1 MFCVL
6 HLTFLL
12 FSDTHAALSGDPS
25 LSLRLFFSFFEQIT
39 VFNHPVPALHILN
52 GFICPEIKAHL
63 PFGYDL

>member
-12 FSDTHAALSGDPS
+12 FSDTHAVLSADPFHS
-25 LSLRLFFSFFEQIT
+25 VFSD
-39 VFNHPVPALHILN
+39 PVPASQILN

-63 PFGYDL
+63 PSGYDL